1 MSGCPGG
8 EDQGHPPSS
17 GHYDQDR
24 HTHLTTQEN
33 PTLVNI
39 SARLV
44 HDSQKMTL
52 RKKKKA
58 YCYG

>member
-1 MSGCPGG
+1 MPGCPGG

-17 GHYDQDR
+17 GHCDQYR

-44 HDSQKMTL
+44 DQDSQKVTL
-52 RKKKKA
+52 
-58 YCYG
+58 